1 MRNLFCKILRML
13 YNWANNESI
22 EEVVMLTNLHIKNL
36 ALIDEVRVNFSK
48 GFNVFTGE
56 TGAGKSILIS
66 SLGLLL
72 GGKADKSLIKGGCQF
87 AKVDAMFDVEGDT
100 DVFSQLFDE
109 IGVDREET
117 ISLSRTINISGKS
130 EYRVN
135 GEIVT
140 LNVFKKFASELL
152 DVFGQHDNQAL
163 LDRHNHILFLDK
175 YIGNNV
181 VQLKSILA
189 EQISELNAINR
200 KISALGGDE
209 RQREREVDL
218 LNFEI
223 NQIEEANLRL
233 GEDDELI
240 GKRTILQNSEKIS
253 RVMNEVVDKILGI
266 NNIPMTLKD
275 VVSQLGSITGLDK
288 DIDQCRERTQSVRW
302 EIEDIAG
309 TLQAYAQS
317 INYDENEL
325 NKIEER
331 LDLINGYKRKY
342 GNTIEEI
349 LAYYDQC
356 VAKREALLNCD
367 KELQELNE
375 AKNKLLIEILD
386 ESNKLHNLRMNN
398 KAKLEQEVETEL
410 KELGMKNAKFVIDI
424 AGISDIASVEKNIN
438 ANGLDVV
445 EFLFSANLGVD
456 VRPLDK
462 IISGGELS
470 RFSLAF
476 KTIVN
481 TDSNNKTLIFDE
493 IDTGIG
499 GNTGSVVGKKIT
511 KISKHNQ
518 VLCITHLAQIASFGD
533 SHYKIVKTEDD
544 THTYTTIYYLNEEER
559 VSEIARMIGSIS
571 NNNFAN
577 LHSIELITES
587 NKYKESI

>member
-1 MRNLFCKILRML
+1 ML
-13 YNWANNESI
+13 YNWANNKSI
-22 EEVVMLTNLHIKNL
+22 EEIVMLTNLHIKNL

-100 DVFSQLFDE
+100 DVFSRLFDE
-109 IGVDREET
+109 IGVDREDT

-152 DVFGQHDNQAL
+152 DVFGQHDNQEL

-181 VQLKSILA
+181 LQLKSVLA

-233 GEDDELI
+233 GEDEELI

-331 LDLINGYKRKY
+331 LDLINGYKRKF

-386 ESNKLHNLRMNN
+386 VSNKLHNLRINN
-398 KAKLEQEVETEL
+398 KSKLEQEIETEL

-424 AGISDIASVEKNIN
+424 AGVSDIASVEKNIN
-438 ANGLDVV
+438 TNGLDVV

-499 GNTGSVVGKKIT
+499 GNTGSVVGKKIA

-544 THTYTTIYYLNEEER
+544 AHTYTTIYYLNEEER

-577 LHSIELITES
+577 LHSIELIAES

>member
-1 MRNLFCKILRML
+1 ML

>member
-456 VRPLDK
+456 VHPLDK

>member
-1 MRNLFCKILRML
+1 ML

-22 EEVVMLTNLHIKNL
+22 EEIVMLTNLHIKNL

-100 DVFSQLFDE
+100 DVFSRLFDE

-223 NQIEEANLRL
+223 NQIEEANLHL
-233 GEDDELI
+233 GEDDELT

-309 TLQAYAQS
+309 TLQAYVQS

-349 LAYYDQC
+349 LAYYDHC

-544 THTYTTIYYLNEEER
+544 AHTYTTIYYLNEEER

-587 NKYKESI
+587 NKYKESV